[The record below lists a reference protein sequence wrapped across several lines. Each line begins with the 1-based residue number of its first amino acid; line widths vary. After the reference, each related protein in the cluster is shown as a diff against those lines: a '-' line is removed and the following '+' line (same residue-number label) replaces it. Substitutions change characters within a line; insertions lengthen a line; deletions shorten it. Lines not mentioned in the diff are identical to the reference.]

1 MIDLVNITVMKKISE
16 QLLNSFLYS
25 QPFRIYP
32 LIIVVFFGFQ
42 SVLRAQ
48 DHLLLSEI
56 TLQTADAEF
65 IEIFNPTDEIKM
77 LEDYYLADNQNYPA
91 VTSIPSPFVDLGD
104 FIVRFPNGT
113 IIEPNEV
120 IVIASN
126 GADFENYYGQAA
138 DFEIIS
144 ADDNT
149 PDMVSINQNMPG
161 ISNAGEGIALFF
173 WNGND
178 DLMQDVDL
186 MNAGIPTETS
196 EILDKS
202 SLPGY
207 QADAHT
213 IPYQISAAG
222 DGFSTKRI
230 LLEGIHETHSGGN
243 GITEDDE
250 TSEDISVTW
259 DQVYSAPTPGIT
271 DLMSTGILGS
281 LVIDGSITVFP
292 NPTRSDL
299 NLLIETHA
307 NECKIQIQNAAGH
320 ILLTKVHSNIQEA
333 KLLQFDLSEYIN
345 GIYSILIQLDEDILI
360 RKVIV
365 KV

>member
-1 MIDLVNITVMKKISE
+1 MIRLYKQLMSPFLYKKI
-16 QLLNSFLYS
+16 F
-25 QPFRIYP
+25 PIYP
-32 LIIVVFFGFQ
+32 LFIIVCFYSH
-42 SVLRAQ
+42 SVLNAQ

-65 IEIFNPTDEIKM
+65 IEIFNPTDEIIM
-77 LEDYYLADNQNYPA
+77 LEDYYIADNQNYPS
-91 VTSIPSPFVDLGD
+91 VTSVPTPFVDIGD

-113 IIEPNEV
+113 IIDPNEV

-138 DFEIIS
+138 DYEIIS

-161 ISNAGEGIALFF
+161 ITNAGEGIALFF

-186 MNAGIPTETS
+186 MNAGIPNETS
-196 EILDKS
+196 EIVDKS

-207 QADAHT
+207 QTDAHT
-213 IPYQISAAG
+213 MPYQISAAG
-222 DGFSTKRI
+222 PGFSTKRI
-230 LLEGIHETHSGGN
+230 FLEGLNEIHSGGN

-250 TSEDISVTW
+250 TSEDISITW
-259 DQVYSAPTPGIT
+259 DQVYTAPTPGTT
-271 DLMSTGILGS
+271 DLTVTNILSPSTIERS
-281 LVIDGSITVFP
+281 LKVFP

-299 NLLIETHA
+299 NFLFETHV
-307 NECKIQIQNAAGH
+307 NECKIQIQNAVGQV
-320 ILLTKVHSNIQEA
+320 LLIKVYSNVTEGQLI
-333 KLLQFDLSEYIN
+333 QFDLAQYRN
-345 GIYSILIQLDEDILI
+345 GIYSIIIQLDEVAII
-360 RKVIV
+360 RELIV
-365 KV
+365 KM